1 MTMLFQDLPFM
12 TKTTDLCPSCEGMT
26 RIALVEPHPSL
37 AGLEM
42 HTFACPTCGLA
53 RVKIGASPSRR
64 PRLSAH

>member
-1 MTMLFQDLPFM
+1 MTMPSQNLPFM

-53 RVKIGASPSRR
+53 RIKIGASPPRR
-64 PRLSAH
+64 RLLAAR